1 MITTT
6 APNDC
11 ARAAGLTLVEVMI
24 ATGISGIIITAVL
37 SVLLAVGRAGQK
49 LHAHEAIHQQIRR
62 TIETF
67 GRDARQASAATWTS
81 ANELRLD
88 TPQGAIT
95 YTVSGSQFTRTD
107 PSGRVWTLATNVSSA
122 SLRAFSGAGAELPL
136 TSDLPSASD
145 ATKLIQLQ
153 LNLRR
158 TGGGLL
164 AAEENWISTR
174 FALRNKAVR

>member
-1 MITTT
+1 
-6 APNDC
+6 
-11 ARAAGLTLVEVMI
+11 MI
-24 ATGISGIIITAVL
+24 ATAISAIVIAAAFSVL
-37 SVLLAVGRAGQK
+37 SATARAGQK

-81 ANELRLD
+81 ATEVRLD
-88 TPQGAIT
+88 TPQGNVT
-95 YTVSGSQFTRTD
+95 YTLSNGQFTRTD
-107 PSGRVWTLATNVSSA
+107 GGGSVWTLATHLSSA
-122 SLRAFSGAGAELPL
+122 SFRAFSGAGTELSIA
-136 TSDLPSASD
+136 SDLTGAGN

>member
-1 MITTT
+1 
-6 APNDC
+6 
-11 ARAAGLTLVEVMI
+11 MI
-24 ATGISGIIITAVL
+24 ATAISAIVVAAAFTVL
-37 SVLLAVGRAGQK
+37 SAAARAGQK

-81 ANELRLD
+81 ATELRLD
-88 TPQGAIT
+88 TPQGSIT
-95 YTVSGSQFTRTD
+95 YSLSGGQFTRTE
-107 PSGRVWTLATNVSSA
+107 PGGRARTLATHLSSA
-122 SLRAFSGAGAELPL
+122 SFRAFSGAGNEISLASNL
-136 TSDLPSASD
+136 SDASN